1 MPVRALSPKNT
12 SLAAISI
19 FPFSVI
25 GQDDLPPEQ
34 LAMLE
39 QLPPD
44 QRESIK
50 EKLRVATGLQ
60 GEIEQAFEEVISLVK
75 KPELKDLKDQDGY
88 CSECIYGFN
97 FFQFSPST
105 FAPSDDT
112 PINSS
117 YSMGPGDK
125 LLVNYYGSDEKT
137 EEVFVN
143 REGIVVLPLLGPVN
157 VTGMT
162 YGEASKYIQ
171 DKAKSELIGTQINI
185 SIREVRSVGVYVLGE
200 AYKPGKYL
208 LSGLS
213 TVTNALF
220 ISGGVNKKGS
230 LRNIQIKRDNK
241 TVATYDFYDFLLKGS
256 LDSEVTLQDGDI
268 IFIPFIENS
277 VIMGGAFKRPHR
289 YEFKEG
295 ETLRDVVELAGGF
308 DTEVMDGSR
317 IELSTLD
324 RSASTRS
331 LTYLNL
337 AEDAKKLIKDGD
349 VLNVS
354 FTSGL
359 TPQSITLTGEVKN
372 PGEYSIRPGETIL
385 EIINR
390 AGGYTDEAYFQG
402 AVFLRKAV
410 AKSQKEAFARSADQL
425 ENTIVDV
432 ITNNA
437 GSSISESTLVPLSN
451 LITKLRLEEPPGRM
465 VVDLDTLKLKTDP
478 IANFPVKNRDSLFIP
493 ERPSFVSIVGEVLNA
508 TTVGFNPDLSV
519 DEYIDLAG
527 GLNDAADRD
536 KIFVI
541 LPDGKSQLVK
551 RSLFSSSTYILPG
564 STIVITRDSRPFD
577 AISLTQIIT
586 PILADLATS
595 AAAIAAISD

>member
-1 MPVRALSPKNT
+1 MKKLHSKIAFAL
-12 SLAAISI
+12 LIFI
-19 FPFSVI
+19 FPYSVI

-157 VTGMT
+157 LTGMT

-295 ETLRDVVELAGGF
+295 ETLGDVVELAGGF

>member
-1 MPVRALSPKNT
+1 MKKLHLNIAFAL
-12 SLAAISI
+12 LISI
-19 FPFSVI
+19 FPYSVI

-230 LRNIQIKRDNK
+230 LRNIQIKRNNK

>member
-1 MPVRALSPKNT
+1 MKKLYSKIAFAL
-12 SLAAISI
+12 LISI
-19 FPFSVI
+19 FPYYAI

-220 ISGGVNKKGS
+220 ISGGVNKIGS

>member
-1 MPVRALSPKNT
+1 MKKLHSKIAFAL
-12 SLAAISI
+12 LISI
-19 FPFSVI
+19 FPYSVI

-295 ETLRDVVELAGGF
+295 ETLGDVVELAGGF

-385 EIINR
+385 EIIKR

-402 AVFLRKAV
+402 AVFLREAV

>member
-1 MPVRALSPKNT
+1 MKKLYSKIAFAL
-12 SLAAISI
+12 LISI
-19 FPFSVI
+19 FPYTVI

-337 AEDAKKLIKDGD
+337 AKDAKKLIKDGD

-437 GSSISESTLVPLSN
+437 GSSIGESTLVPLSN

>member
-1 MPVRALSPKNT
+1 MKKLYSKIAFAL
-12 SLAAISI
+12 LISI
-19 FPFSVI
+19 FPYSVI

-295 ETLRDVVELAGGF
+295 ETLGDVVELAGGF

-385 EIINR
+385 EIIKR

-402 AVFLRKAV
+402 AVFLREAV

>member
-1 MPVRALSPKNT
+1 MKKLYSKIAFAL
-12 SLAAISI
+12 LIFI
-19 FPFSVI
+19 FPYSVI

-162 YGEASKYIQ
+162 YGEATKYIQ

>member
-1 MPVRALSPKNT
+1 MKKLYSKIAFAL
-12 SLAAISI
+12 LISI
-19 FPFSVI
+19 FPYSVI

-171 DKAKSELIGTQINI
+171 DKAKAELIGTQINI

-295 ETLRDVVELAGGF
+295 ETLGDVVKLAGGF

>member
-1 MPVRALSPKNT
+1 MKKLYSKIAFAL
-12 SLAAISI
+12 LISI
-19 FPFSVI
+19 FPYSVI

-295 ETLRDVVELAGGF
+295 ETLGDVVELAGGF

-324 RSASTRS
+324 RSASTRN

>member
-1 MPVRALSPKNT
+1 MKKLYSKIAFAL
-12 SLAAISI
+12 LISI
-19 FPFSVI
+19 FPYSVI

-308 DTEVMDGSR
+308 DTEVMDGAR

>member
-1 MPVRALSPKNT
+1 MKKLYSKIAFAL
-12 SLAAISI
+12 LISI
-19 FPFSVI
+19 FPYTVI

-230 LRNIQIKRDNK
+230 LRNIQIKRNNK

>member
-1 MPVRALSPKNT
+1 MKKLYSKIAFAL
-12 SLAAISI
+12 LISI
-19 FPFSVI
+19 FPYSVI

-289 YEFKEG
+289 YEFKKG
-295 ETLRDVVELAGGF
+295 ETLGDVVQLAGGF
-308 DTEVMDGSR
+308 DTEVMDGAR

-354 FTSGL
+354 FTSGP
-359 TPQSITLTGEVKN
+359 TTQSNTLTGEVKN

>member
-1 MPVRALSPKNT
+1 MKKLHSKIAFAL
-12 SLAAISI
+12 LISI
-19 FPFSVI
+19 FPYSVI

-268 IFIPFIENS
+268 IYIPFIENS
-277 VIMGGAFKRPHR
+277 LIMGGAFKRPHR

>member
-1 MPVRALSPKNT
+1 MKKLHSKIAFAL
-12 SLAAISI
+12 LISI
-19 FPFSVI
+19 FPYSVI

-208 LSGLS
+208 LCGLS

-337 AEDAKKLIKDGD
+337 AKDAKKLIKDGD

>member
-1 MPVRALSPKNT
+1 MKKLHSKIAFAL
-12 SLAAISI
+12 LISI
-19 FPFSVI
+19 FPYSVI

-241 TVATYDFYDFLLKGS
+241 TVATYDFYDFLLRGS
-256 LDSEVTLQDGDI
+256 LDSEITLQDGDI

-465 VVDLDTLKLKTDP
+465 VVDLDILKLKTDP

>member
-1 MPVRALSPKNT
+1 MKKLYSKIAFAL
-12 SLAAISI
+12 LISI
-19 FPFSVI
+19 FPYSVM

>member
-1 MPVRALSPKNT
+1 MKKLHLKIAFAL
-12 SLAAISI
+12 LISI
-19 FPFSVI
+19 FPYSVI

-241 TVATYDFYDFLLKGS
+241 TVATYDFYDFLLRGS
-256 LDSEVTLQDGDI
+256 LDSEITLQDGDI

-337 AEDAKKLIKDGD
+337 AKDAKKLIKDGD

>member
-1 MPVRALSPKNT
+1 MKKLYSKIAFAL
-12 SLAAISI
+12 LISI
-19 FPFSVI
+19 FPYSVI

-75 KPELKDLKDQDGY
+75 KPELKDLKDQEGY

-295 ETLRDVVELAGGF
+295 ETLGDVVELAGGF

-324 RSASTRS
+324 RSASTRN

-410 AKSQKEAFARSADQL
+410 AKSQKEAFVRSADQL

>member
-1 MPVRALSPKNT
+1 MKKLYSKIAFAL
-12 SLAAISI
+12 LISI
-19 FPFSVI
+19 FPYSVI

-157 VTGMT
+157 LTGMT

-372 PGEYSIRPGETIL
+372 PGDYSIRPGETIL

-465 VVDLDTLKLKTDP
+465 VVDLDILKLKTDP

>member
-1 MPVRALSPKNT
+1 MKKLHSKIAFAL
-12 SLAAISI
+12 LISI
-19 FPFSVI
+19 FPYTVI

-230 LRNIQIKRDNK
+230 LRNIQIKRNNK

-337 AEDAKKLIKDGD
+337 AKDAKKLIKDGD

>member
-1 MPVRALSPKNT
+1 MKKLYSKIAFAL
-12 SLAAISI
+12 LISI
-19 FPFSVI
+19 FPYSVI

-230 LRNIQIKRDNK
+230 LRNIQIKRNNK
-241 TVATYDFYDFLLKGS
+241 TIATYDFYDFLLKGS

-295 ETLRDVVELAGGF
+295 ETLGDVVKLAGGF

-402 AVFLRKAV
+402 AVILRKAV

>member
-1 MPVRALSPKNT
+1 MKKLHSKIAFAL
-12 SLAAISI
+12 LISI
-19 FPFSVI
+19 FPYSVI

-337 AEDAKKLIKDGD
+337 AKDAKKLIKDGD

>member
-1 MPVRALSPKNT
+1 MKKLHSKIAFAL
-12 SLAAISI
+12 LISI
-19 FPFSVI
+19 FPYSVI

-162 YGEASKYIQ
+162 YGEATKYIQ

>member
-1 MPVRALSPKNT
+1 MKKLYSKIAFAL
-12 SLAAISI
+12 LISI
-19 FPFSVI
+19 FPYSVI

-295 ETLRDVVELAGGF
+295 ETLGDVVQLAGGF
-308 DTEVMDGSR
+308 DTEVMDGAR

>member
-1 MPVRALSPKNT
+1 MKKLYSKIAFAL
-12 SLAAISI
+12 LISI
-19 FPFSVI
+19 FPYSVI

-295 ETLRDVVELAGGF
+295 ETLGDVVELAGGF

-337 AEDAKKLIKDGD
+337 AEDAEKLIKDGD

-541 LPDGKSQLVK
+541 LPNGKSQLVK